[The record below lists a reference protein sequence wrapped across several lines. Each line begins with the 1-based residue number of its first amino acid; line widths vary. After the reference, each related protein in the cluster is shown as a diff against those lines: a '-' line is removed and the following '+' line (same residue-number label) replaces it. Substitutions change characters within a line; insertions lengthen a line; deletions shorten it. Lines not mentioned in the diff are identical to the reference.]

1 MTDGKPDFEAL
12 ARMVVASPFHRW
24 LGVRLTALAEDSVE
38 LELPW
43 RPEFVSVETIGYT
56 HGGILAA
63 FVDIAAD
70 YAIAAKLGRGL
81 PTIDMRVDY
90 HRPAMKG
97 ALIARAQALKL
108 GGTVCSAEARVFAAD
123 GALVASG
130 RGVYLSKTEG
140 AK

>member
-1 MTDGKPDFEAL
+1 MGTTAENPDFETL

-24 LGVRLTALAEDSVE
+24 LGVRLSALAEDHVE

-43 RPEFVSVETIGYT
+43 RPEFVSVETAGYT
-56 HGGILAA
+56 HGGILGA

-81 PTIDMRVDY
+81 PTVDMRVDF
-90 HRPAMKG
+90 HRPAMAG
-97 ALIARAQALKL
+97 TLTARANVLKL
-108 GGTVCSAEARVFAAD
+108 GATLCSAEARIFAAD

-130 RGVYLSKTEG
+130 RGVYLSKR
-140 AK
+140 

>member
-1 MTDGKPDFEAL
+1 MDKASAKPDFDAL
-12 ARMVVASPFHRW
+12 AAMVVASPFYRW
-24 LGVRLTALAEDSVE
+24 LGVRLSALAEDHVE

-43 RPEFVSVETIGYT
+43 RAEFVSVEEAGYT

-81 PTIDMRVDY
+81 PTVDMRVDY
-90 HRPAMKG
+90 HRPAMRG
-97 ALIARAQALKL
+97 MLTARANVLKL
-108 GGTVCSAEARVFAAD
+108 GGTLCTAEARIFGAD

-130 RGVYLSKTEG
+130 RGVYLSKL
-140 AK
+140 